1 VLSDIQTKI
10 GYVFR
15 KPELLQTALTHK
27 SFSQGSQDKTEQD
40 NERLEFLGDA
50 VLALV
55 VSEYLVTILPHAD
68 EGELS
73 KIKAFLVSRPSLAK
87 VATRLQL
94 GDWLRLGRGEEAT
107 DGRQKSSLLANALEA
122 IIAAVYIDGG
132 SEQAQTFILGVLT
145 PELDQLKTD
154 TSGGFRWDYKS
165 HLQELS
171 HKKFDMNPDYRL
183 IQESGPD
190 HQKVFEI
197 EVFINDRVRGRGMGK
212 TKKEAEQ
219 IAAREAL
226 ENGLTEDAIT

>member
-1 VLSDIQTKI
+1 MLSDVQTTL

-27 SFSQGSQDKTEQD
+27 SFSQGSQDKAGKD

-55 VSEYLVTILPHAD
+55 VSEYLVTLFPHAD

-73 KIKAFLVSRPSLAK
+73 KIKAFLVSRSSLAK
-87 VATRLQL
+87 AATRLQL
-94 GDWLRLGRGEEAT
+94 GHWLRLGRGEEAT
-107 DGRQKSSLLANALEA
+107 AGRQKSSLLANALEA

-132 SEQAQTFILGVLT
+132 SEQARTFILRVLN
-145 PELDQLKTD
+145 PELGQLQTAAD
-154 TSGGFRWDYKS
+154 GEFRGDYKS

-183 IQESGPD
+183 VQETGPD
-190 HQKVFEI
+190 HQKVFEM
-197 EVFINDRVRGRGMGK
+197 EVFINDRVRGRGIGK

-226 ENGLTEDAIT
+226 EKGLAEDAI